1 MPKTTPVTF
10 ASPTKPAGWTWE
22 ATNQEVAARYGL
34 PIEQVLRF
42 DQNTAPAP
50 PGAVRELLRGGEFEV
65 ALSEYPPSDYGR
77 LVSAAAARYGV
88 TREELL
94 VGAGADEI
102 LDLVAKTF
110 IPHGGAAV
118 VPIPTYPMYG
128 ILTEQRGARVVR
140 VPRLGRATGYA
151 LDIGAVRA
159 GVRSV
164 DGGANLVWL
173 CNPNNPTGTF
183 EPAGRDRGAADR
195 PAADAE
201 ADARLAPVVMLD
213 EAYIEF
219 AGDSHHVLRE
229 AYPRLIVARTMSKA
243 YAIAGL
249 RVGFAIAT
257 PEVIDE
263 ISTYRPPGSVSIVS
277 VEVAAA
283 LLPDDDLVRGRVAD
297 VVAERARFAAGLT
310 EAGWTVHPSATNF
323 LLVELLLAGSWR
335 TSSPRRLLERGL
347 IPRTFPS
354 GHPLDHCIRLTVRNR
369 AQDDRLIAAAR
380 EIAPRLRRP
389 PGAPRPPERSRPR
402 ALGRSCPHVPSATL
416 HVELHSARRPCRLSE
431 TPDR

>member
-22 ATNQEVAARYGL
+22 ATNQEVATRYGL
-34 PIEQVLRF
+34 PIEQVVRF

-50 PGAVRELLRGGEFEV
+50 PGAVRELLIGGEFEV

-77 LVSAAAARYGV
+77 LIAAASARYGV
-88 TREELL
+88 SREELL
-94 VGAGADEI
+94 VGAGADEV

-140 VPRLGRATGYA
+140 VPRLGLADGYA
-151 LDIGAVRA
+151 LDVEAVRA
-159 GVRSV
+159 AVRSI
-164 DGGANLVWL
+164 DGGASVVWL

-183 EPAGRDRGAADR
+183 EPAGTIEALLAGLR
-195 PAADAE
+195 ADA
-201 ADARLAPVVMLD
+201 DLDGRVAPVVLLD

-219 AGDSHHVLRE
+219 AGDSHHVLR
-229 AYPRLIVARTMSKA
+229 ATYPRLIVARTMSKA

-257 PEVIDE
+257 PELIDE

-283 LLPDDDLVRGRVAD
+283 LLPDDELVRGRVAD
-297 VVAERARFAAGLT
+297 VIAERARFAAGLT
-310 EAGWTVHPSATNF
+310 DAGWTVHPSATNF
-323 LLVELLLAGSWR
+323 VLVSFPTPAVADAVAEALLK
-335 TSSPRRLLERGL
+335 RGL

-369 AQDDRLIAAAR
+369 AQDDRLIQAAR
-380 EIAPRLRRP
+380 EIVA
-389 PGAPRPPERSRPR
+389 AS
-402 ALGRSCPHVPSATL
+402 
-416 HVELHSARRPCRLSE
+416 
-431 TPDR
+431 

>member
-1 MPKTTPVTF
+1 MAKTTPVTF
-10 ASPTKPAGWTWE
+10 ASPVKPAGWTWE

-34 PIEQVLRF
+34 PVEQIVRF

-50 PGAVRELLRGGEFEV
+50 PGAVQALLTAGVFEV

-77 LVSAAAARYGV
+77 LIAAAADRYGV
-88 TREELL
+88 AREELL

-118 VPIPTYPMYG
+118 IPIPTYPMYG
-128 ILTEQRGARVVR
+128 ILTEQRGGRVVR
-140 VPRLGRATGYA
+140 VPRLGADTGYA
-151 LDIGAVRA
+151 LDIDAVRA

-164 DGGANLVWL
+164 EGGANLVWL
-173 CNPNNPTGTF
+173 CNPNNPTGTAESPGTIELLF
-183 EPAGRDRGAADR
+183 AGLL
-195 PAADAE
+195 
-201 ADARLAPVVMLD
+201 ADARADERTAPIVMLD

-219 AGDSHHVLRE
+219 SGESHHPLR
-229 AYPRLIVARTMSKA
+229 ATYPRLIVSRTMSKA

-257 PEVIDE
+257 PEIIDE

-283 LLPDDDLVRGRVAD
+283 LLPDHALVDDRIEEVT
-297 VVAERARFAAGLT
+297 AERARLAAALN

-323 LLVELLLAGSWR
+323 VLVSFASPEAADAVAESLLG
-335 TSSPRRLLERGL
+335 RGL
-347 IPRTFPS
+347 IPRTFPA
-354 GHPLDHCIRLTVRNR
+354 GHPLDHCLRLTVRDR
-369 AQDDRLIAAAR
+369 EQDDRLIAAAR
-380 EIAPRLRRP
+380 EINS
-389 PGAPRPPERSRPR
+389 GA
-402 ALGRSCPHVPSATL
+402 
-416 HVELHSARRPCRLSE
+416 
-431 TPDR
+431 